1 MRGSGNGLVVFQE
14 EGEVAG
20 AGEGFPVG
28 IGAVDE
34 VEEGEVGDAD

>member
-1 MRGSGNGLVVFQE
+1 M
-14 EGEVAG
+14 AG

-34 VEEGEVGDAD
+34 VEEGEVGDADSKLVDGGEGMRD